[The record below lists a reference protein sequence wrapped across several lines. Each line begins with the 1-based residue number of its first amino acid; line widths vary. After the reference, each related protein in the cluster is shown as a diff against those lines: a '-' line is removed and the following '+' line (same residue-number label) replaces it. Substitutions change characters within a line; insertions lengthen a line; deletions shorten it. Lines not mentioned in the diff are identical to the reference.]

1 MIYLSIGINRK
12 GNPMQTS
19 QYVVRTREELQ
30 AILGEPFVT
39 QTNKCIDH
47 IDQHCR
53 TWIERC
59 PFIIISSVSAAGA
72 MDVSPKGDP
81 PGFVQVLDAHTLAI
95 PDRPGNRR
103 ADTFV
108 NILEHPKV
116 AIIFLIPRRGETLRV
131 SGRAHIS
138 RDPALLERMAVRG
151 KVPEL
156 AICVEVEEAMF
167 HCGKALIRSQLWQPE
182 AWQSIDGLPTY
193 AQALVDHA
201 HLSDSEEEVQKRVT
215 HNERERLY

>member
-1 MIYLSIGINRK
+1 
-12 GNPMQTS
+12 MQIS
-19 QYVVRTREELQ
+19 QHVVRTREELQ

-39 QTNKCIDH
+39 QVNKCIDH

-59 PFIIISSVSAAGA
+59 PFIVIASANAGGA

-81 PGFVQVLDAHTLAI
+81 AGFVQVLDAHTLAI

-116 AIIFLIPRRGETLRV
+116 ALLFLIPRRGETLRV
-131 SGRAHIS
+131 SGRAYIT

-156 AICVEVEEAMF
+156 AICVQVEEAMF

-182 AWQSIDGLPTY
+182 AWSSIDGLPTY
-193 AQALVDHA
+193 AKALVDHA
-201 HLSDSEEEVQKRVT
+201 HPPESEEEMQKRIT